1 MNRLRSR
8 TWICNCLL
16 LMLFLLPAADVNF
29 VPTAYAAQASN
40 AGSDSAPIPQE
51 PVTQP
56 GFFSVREFLAAGG
69 VIGFVILVFS
79 FLMLALIID
88 AAMTTRRSQMIPPS
102 LAESVHR
109 LIAERKRREA
119 VELCRQSPGF
129 LAVILEAGL
138 AEMSSSSW
146 PPIEKA
152 MEDSAVEQG
161 ARCSRRVEYLAII
174 STLAPMLGLMGTVW
188 GMIVAF
194 MEFELKANPQISEL
208 APGIYKALVTTLLGL
223 GVAIPATAA
232 LAFFRSRIEDLTAEA
247 TLLADRVFADY
258 RRTLQHNPSQPA
270 SRT

>member
-1 MNRLRSR
+1 MTLLRNR
-8 TWICNCLL
+8 TWIRRSLL
-16 LMLFLLPAADVNF
+16 LLFLLSAAEINFARTAIPAQQDSSFSTPQA
-29 VPTAYAAQASN
+29 VPEE
-40 AGSDSAPIPQE
+40 SA
-51 PVTQP
+51 TQP
-56 GFFSVREFLAAGG
+56 GYFSVREFLAAGG